1 MTPKIA
7 KEYGYPEISLFQLK
21 FQEIIWDVLEW
32 ENGSVRKERFLGF
45 FIQVD
50 LDPQLRSIAAQ
61 LSRGAAGL

>member
-1 MTPKIA
+1 MFWNGRI
-7 KEYGYPEISLFQLK
+7 
-21 FQEIIWDVLEW
+21 
-32 ENGSVRKERFLGF
+32 GSVRKERFLGF